1 MNKFLFSIFLS
12 LFFTHPVF
20 AKRKEEQK
28 ILNAIE
34 RNDSKEKKFD
44 LMIGLAYFY
53 KNSDISKADSMKNVL
68 VNEAYILDVH
78 RQFKAAIFQIEM
90 DEIMGDK
97 FNYIKHVTELLQFKN
112 SLTNTQEKFQF
123 HKHLGI
129 ANQYDFKLDLA
140 LNYFEK
146 AEKYAITSR
155 KNASVANIN
164 NLTALYFMHLNNKD
178 KAIFHSNIALKYAR
192 RTNQKIVTAECF
204 NVLAEIYAYFGQV
217 ELSVA
222 KNIIGL
228 EIAQG
233 QKNFLMMAKIAREIG
248 ESQRI
253 IFNLD
258 DASYYFNQ
266 SLEYAIQIKDYRQVG
281 LAYSNIGMVAFD
293 KKDIPKA
300 ISDLQKA
307 KSYLSKYNDF
317 NALGELYNDFGLIF
331 LEQKNYPKALN
342 HFNQSLIYHE
352 ANANKLQIA
361 KVYHNVGYVFL
372 KQKKYNNAINY
383 LKKSIQISQT
393 SGSRNQLYAT
403 FRVLS
408 KVYKSKGDVKNASL
422 YMEKYIDFLDSNTTN
437 QAATKIAELSESY
450 RYDQREKLIQMQAD
464 SIERQKQ
471 EKTIASK
478 NMENAELK
486 NEFQRYVIIGFFIM
500 ILLGGIIIFYRFN
513 QIDIKRKQKEA
524 EMSQTLLRAQMN
536 PHFVFNAMSVIQSY
550 IYDNDTEKSSRF
562 LVNFSRLMRLILENS
577 PKEFIPIETEV
588 EILEKYLAMQ
598 KLRFENR
605 FDYLI
610 KVEDVLYTEHASLP
624 PMITQPFIE
633 NAIEH
638 GQLHTI
644 EKSYIHVVF
653 KKHGQMLNIEIED
666 NGIGRKGS
674 EMNKKSKAHK
684 SMAMSITK
692 ERIEN
697 INQKYKKEGF
707 FSIEDLD
714 KIKQSGTKI
723 LISLPYQLEN

>member
-1 MNKFLFSIFLS
+1 
-12 LFFTHPVF
+12 
-20 AKRKEEQK
+20 
-28 ILNAIE
+28 
-34 RNDSKEKKFD
+34 
-44 LMIGLAYFY
+44 
-53 KNSDISKADSMKNVL
+53 
-68 VNEAYILDVH
+68 
-78 RQFKAAIFQIEM
+78 
-90 DEIMGDK
+90 
-97 FNYIKHVTELLQFKN
+97 
-112 SLTNTQEKFQF
+112 
-123 HKHLGI
+123 
-129 ANQYDFKLDLA
+129 
-140 LNYFEK
+140 
-146 AEKYAITSR
+146 
-155 KNASVANIN
+155 
-164 NLTALYFMHLNNKD
+164 
-178 KAIFHSNIALKYAR
+178 
-192 RTNQKIVTAECF
+192 
-204 NVLAEIYAYFGQV
+204 
-217 ELSVA
+217 
-222 KNIIGL
+222 
-228 EIAQG
+228 
-233 QKNFLMMAKIAREIG
+233 
-248 ESQRI
+248 
-253 IFNLD
+253 
-258 DASYYFNQ
+258 
-266 SLEYAIQIKDYRQVG
+266 
-281 LAYSNIGMVAFD
+281 
-293 KKDIPKA
+293 
-300 ISDLQKA
+300 
-307 KSYLSKYNDF
+307 
-317 NALGELYNDFGLIF
+317 
-331 LEQKNYPKALN
+331 
-342 HFNQSLIYHE
+342 
-352 ANANKLQIA
+352 
-361 KVYHNVGYVFL
+361 
-372 KQKKYNNAINY
+372 
-383 LKKSIQISQT
+383 
-393 SGSRNQLYAT
+393 
-403 FRVLS
+403 
-408 KVYKSKGDVKNASL
+408 
-422 YMEKYIDFLDSNTTN
+422 MEKYIDFLDSNTTN